1 MVEFEIINREL
12 RIKKHITKLDQFVI
26 DALSILE
33 KYVDYVLISGYVSIF
48 FGRARATEDV
58 DLFIDEI
65 TPENFFKF
73 YDEAV
78 SKGYEFNIENP
89 EDLYHEYLQD
99 SLSINMWKK
108 SLPLIRLEIKIAK
121 KISQKM
127 SLQDKTKIFYNGGF
141 LFFSPIEYQIAYKKA
156 ILKSD
161 KDLEDARHLE
171 IVFKNLNKDVIDSYT
186 KLVLEEFNYGQ

>member
-1 MVEFEIINREL
+1 MVEFEVKNKEL
-12 RIKKHITKLDQFVI
+12 HIKKQLTKLDQFVI
-26 DALSILE
+26 EALAILG

-65 TPENFFKF
+65 IPEKFFKF
-73 YDEAV
+73 YDEAI

-99 SLSINMWKK
+99 NLSINMWRK

-121 KISQKM
+121 KPSQKM
-127 SLQDKTKIFYNGGF
+127 SLKDKIKVFYNGDF
-141 LFFSPIEYQIAYKKA
+141 LFFSPVEYQIAYKKA

-171 IVFKNLNKDVIDSYT
+171 IVFKNINKELIDSYT
-186 KLVLEEFNYGQ
+186 KLVLEEFNYG

>member
-1 MVEFEIINREL
+1 MTEFEVVNGEL
-12 RIKKHITKLDQFVI
+12 RLNKHITKLDQFVI

-33 KYVDYVLISGYVSIF
+33 KYANYVLISGYVSIF

-65 TPENFFKF
+65 TTENFFKF

-78 SKGYEFNIENP
+78 SRDYEFNIENP
-89 EDLYHEYLQD
+89 EELYHEYLQD
-99 SLSINMWKK
+99 NLSINMWRKK
-108 SLPLIRLEIKIAK
+108 LPLIRLEIKIAK
-121 KISQKM
+121 KQSQKM
-127 SLQDKTKIFYNGGF
+127 SLKNKIKVFYNGGF

-161 KDLEDARHLE
+161 KDMEDARHLE
-171 IVFKNLNKDVIDSYT
+171 IVFKNLNKEAIDSYT
-186 KLVLEEFNYGQ
+186 KLVLEEFKYG

>member
-1 MVEFEIINREL
+1 MVEFEVKNKEL
-12 RIKKHITKLDQFVI
+12 HIKKQLTKLDQFVI
-26 DALSILE
+26 EALAILG

-65 TPENFFKF
+65 IPEKFFKF
-73 YDEAV
+73 YDEAI

-99 SLSINMWKK
+99 NLSINMWRK

-121 KISQKM
+121 KPSQKM
-127 SLQDKTKIFYNGGF
+127 SLKDKIKVFYNGDF
-141 LFFSPIEYQIAYKKA
+141 LFFSPVEYQIAYKKA

-171 IVFKNLNKDVIDSYT
+171 IVFKNINKELIDSYT
-186 KLVLEEFNYGQ
+186 KIVLKEF